1 MLSFTMLQPPLDV
14 LRLLVYGEI
23 GMTQLFSKI
32 LACAHSYPYFF
43 IHVRTFAEISVSVSK
58 YFWLQNRRKT
68 LNTMIYSCITSL
80 NCPVVSRLYVVAVV
94 WYSSVV

>member
-32 LACAHSYPYFF
+32 LACAHSCPYFF
-43 IHVRTFAEISVSVSK
+43 YTCTCVCRNLEIFSVAESAKDFEYDDLFVH
-58 YFWLQNRRKT
+58 YFVELP
-68 LNTMIYSCITSL
+68 SG
-80 NCPVVSRLYVVAVV
+80 
-94 WYSSVV
+94 

>member
-32 LACAHSYPYFF
+32 LACAHSYLYFF
-43 IHVRTFAEISVSVSK
+43 IHVRTFAEISFCIEIFSVAESAK
-58 YFWLQNRRKT
+58 DFEYDDLFVHYFVELP
-68 LNTMIYSCITSL
+68 SG
-80 NCPVVSRLYVVAVV
+80 
-94 WYSSVV
+94 